1 MHFLVINRTHPDL
14 TPAQYQEL
22 GKLAEAFYTAPP
34 AGIRL
39 HSDWAA
45 TDGSGTYAIIE
56 APSREGLEAVQLPF
70 RPFVEMENIEV
81 RPLSGWGK

>member
-1 MHFLVINRTHPDL
+1 MHFLVINRTRPDL

-34 AGIRL
+34 EGFRL

-45 TDGSGTYAIIE
+45 ADGSGTYALLE
-56 APSREGLEAVQLPF
+56 APSRESLETVQAPF

-81 RPLSGWGK
+81 RPLTGWGK

>member
-1 MHFLVINRTHPDL
+1 VHFMVINRTRPDL
-14 TPAQYQEL
+14 TAAQYQEL

-45 TDGSGTYAIIE
+45 ADGSGTYAI
-56 APSREGLEAVQLPF
+56 LEAESLDLLEQVQTPF
-70 RPFVEMENIEV
+70 RPFVAMENIQV
-81 RPLSGWGK
+81 RPLSGWRK